1 MAAERNDARSRL
13 VASNRKARRDFTILE
28 TFEAGLVLRGAE
40 VKSLRDS
47 QVQMADSYA
56 RFNKGEAWLEGVHIA
71 PYSFA
76 TGASAPD
83 PDRPRKLLLHASEI
97 EKLAA
102 RVAQERL
109 AVVPLSIYFKEGR
122 AKVEL
127 ALARGR
133 RKGDRRQAIAERDAA
148 LDAARAIGRQ
158 RKGNADA

>member
-1 MAAERNDARSRL
+1 MSSSPASTGTKL
-13 VASNRKARRDFTILE
+13 VASNRKARRDFAILD

-40 VKSLRDS
+40 VKSLRAGL
-47 QVQMADSYA
+47 VQLADSYA
-56 RFNKGEAWLEGVHIA
+56 RFTGREAWLEGVHIA

-76 TGASAPD
+76 TGVDKPD
-83 PDRPRKLLLHASEI
+83 PDRARKLLLHGAEI

-109 AVVPLSIYFKEGR
+109 AVVPLSIYFKDGR

-133 RKGDRRQAIAERDAA
+133 RKGDHRQAMAERDAA
-148 LDAARAIGRQ
+148 REVARSLGRQ
-158 RKGNADA
+158 RKGMTD

>member
-1 MAAERNDARSRL
+1 MAAIRTTPGTRR

-28 TFEAGLVLRGAE
+28 TVEAGLVLQGAE
-40 VKSLRDS
+40 VKSLRAN

-56 RFNKGEAWLEGVHIA
+56 RFGRGEAWLEGVHIA

-76 TGASAPD
+76 TGSGAPD

-109 AVVPLSIYFKEGR
+109 AVVPLSIYFKDGR

-133 RKGDRRQAIAERDAA
+133 RKEDRRQAIAERDAA
-148 LDAARAIGRQ
+148 LDAARAVGRQ
-158 RKGNADA
+158 RKGMAD

>member
-1 MAAERNDARSRL
+1 MPDTGTKL

-40 VKSLRDS
+40 VKSLRTN
-47 QVQMADSYA
+47 QVQMADAYA
-56 RFNKGEAWLEGVHIA
+56 RFGRHDAWLEGVHIA

-76 TGASAPD
+76 TGTDQPD
-83 PDRPRKLLLHASEI
+83 PDRPRKLLLHATEI
-97 EKLAA
+97 EKIGA

-109 AVVPLSIYFKEGR
+109 AVIPLSIYFREGR

-133 RKGDRRQAIAERDAA
+133 RKGDHRHAMAERDAQRE
-148 LDAARAIGRQ
+148 AARALGRQ
-158 RKGNADA
+158 RKGMTD

>member
-1 MAAERNDARSRL
+1 MPDSGTKL

-40 VKSLRDS
+40 VKSLRIN
-47 QVQMADSYA
+47 QVQMADAYA
-56 RFNKGEAWLEGVHIA
+56 RFGRHDAWLEGVHIA

-76 TGASAPD
+76 TGTDQPD
-83 PDRPRKLLLHASEI
+83 PDRPRKLLLHAAEI
-97 EKLAA
+97 EKIGA

-109 AVVPLSIYFKEGR
+109 AVIPLSIYFREGR

-133 RKGDRRQAIAERDAA
+133 RKGDHRHAMAERDAQRE
-148 LDAARAIGRQ
+148 AARALGRQ
-158 RKGNADA
+158 RKGIVD

>member
-1 MAAERNDARSRL
+1 MAATRPPGTRL

-28 TFEAGLVLRGAE
+28 TVEAGLVLRGAE

-56 RFNKGEAWLEGVHIA
+56 RFNGREAWLEGVHIA

-76 TGASAPD
+76 SGSTAPD
-83 PDRPRKLLLHASEI
+83 PDRPRKLLLHAEEI
-97 EKLAA
+97 DKLAA

-109 AVVPLSIYFKEGR
+109 AVVPLSIYFRDGR

-127 ALARGR
+127 GLARGR
-133 RKGDRRQAIAERDAA
+133 RKEDRRQAMAERDAS
-148 LDAARAIGRQ
+148 LEAARALGRQ
-158 RKGNADA
+158 RKGSADA

>member
-1 MAAERNDARSRL
+1 MAATRSAPGNRL
-13 VASNRKARRDFTILE
+13 VASNRKARRDFTVLE
-28 TFEAGLVLRGAE
+28 TVEAGLVLRGAE
-40 VKSLRDS
+40 VKSLRAS

-56 RFNKGEAWLEGVHIA
+56 RFGKGEAWLEGVHIA

-76 TGASAPD
+76 TGSSSPD
-83 PDRPRKLLLHASEI
+83 PDRPRKLLLHANEI

-148 LDAARAIGRQ
+148 LDVARAVGRQ
-158 RKGNADA
+158 RKGMVD